1 MKLGSLSLLRQ
12 DSSRSRSDSGN
23 TMGLD
28 HARRVQIVA
37 QLTSIAAVM
46 ALWPHV
52 DNPLQLAAW
61 WMGLTIT
68 LTVLQHLTRP
78 LLIQHDGSPH
88 EDIALQ
94 HYVSSAGTLAG
105 GAAWGSLALVGPYHA
120 TPQSQ
125 AILFM
130 ILCSITLAGAGVIR
144 HGRSASVVFI
154 AACLLP
160 LFILSVVSPPSALPE
175 AGLWLLAFALF
186 AFGVSDFQRRHDTA
200 QGTPQLGG
208 ANLPETRQTLLDN
221 ANANAAIVL
230 SRGNRVEICNRRFAE
245 LMNHNEEG
253 ITGRRLADAFES
265 RSDWRRHARAASN
278 TLRRGGTYHCS
289 TRLQR
294 HDGSAFWAEI
304 TGQVVDSGDSPAQIV
319 WVAFDITDRMMA
331 TAREELVGAQLHAL
345 IGKSADWY
353 WQTDPQHRLMHVTRH
368 IEMSDDTLKR
378 KLGRKWWQFHRP
390 GRGARARQS
399 ELREAFENGEGFR
412 NLTVELPD
420 GDTAPL
426 WLSICGTPR
435 FDEHGAFLGHHGIA
449 SNVTE
454 EVRRAERI
462 RHLAYHDALT
472 GLPNRRLLTDRLT
485 QAIARAQRYRERV
498 GLILIDLDDFRRIND
513 LGGHAAGDQA
523 LLEIS
528 DLLRSCVRSCDTV
541 ARLGSDE
548 FVILLAELEHAPAA
562 EQVAAKILTTLHT
575 PLAFQGSRNSLS
587 TSIGVAVF
595 PEDAGSAA
603 SLIEMADA
611 RMYRAKRRG
620 GQRIE
625 SRDGAAAS
633 SPSSPAPDFI
643 YR

>member
-1 MKLGSLSLLRQ
+1 MKLGSLSHFRQ
-12 DSSRSRSDSGN
+12 DSSRSHPARRN
-23 TMGLD
+23 TVELD
-28 HARRVQIVA
+28 HARRIQIVA

-68 LTVLQHLTRP
+68 LTVLQHLTRS
-78 LLIQHDGSPH
+78 LLVQHD
-88 EDIALQ
+88 DIALQ
-94 HYVSSAGTLAG
+94 NYISSAGTLAG

-144 HGRSASVVFI
+144 HGRSASAVFI
-154 AACLLP
+154 APCLLP

-175 AGLWLLAFALF
+175 AGMWLLAFALF
-186 AFGVSDFQRRHDTA
+186 AFGVSDFQRGPKTAPDTHRD
-200 QGTPQLGG
+200 GSS
-208 ANLPETRQTLLDN
+208 LPETRQTLLDN

-245 LMNHNEEG
+245 MMNHNEEG
-253 ITGRRLADAFES
+253 IAGRRLADAFES
-265 RSDWRRHARAASN
+265 RADWRRHARAASN
-278 TLRRGGTYHCS
+278 ILRRGGTYHCA
-289 TRLQR
+289 TRLRR

-331 TAREELVGAQLHAL
+331 TAREELISAQLHAL

-353 WQTDPQHRLMHVTRH
+353 WQTDAQHRLMHVTRH
-368 IEMSDDTLKR
+368 IDMSDDTLKR

-390 GRGARARQS
+390 GHGARARQT
-399 ELREAFENGEGFR
+399 ELREAFENGKGFR

-435 FDEHGAFLGHHGIA
+435 FNEHGAFLGHHGIA
-449 SNVTE
+449 INVTE
-454 EVRRAERI
+454 EVRRTERI

-498 GLILIDLDDFRRIND
+498 GLILVDLDDFRRIND

-523 LLEIS
+523 LLEIA

-562 EQVAAKILTTLHT
+562 EQVAAKILTTLHM
-575 PLAFQGSRNSLS
+575 PLAFQGSRNPLS

-595 PEDAGSAA
+595 PEDAGSAT
-603 SLIEMADA
+603 SLIEVADA

-625 SRDGAAAS
+625 SREGTPAGP
-633 SPSSPAPDFI
+633 PSGPAPDFL
-643 YR
+643 YH

>member
-1 MKLGSLSLLRQ
+1 MKHGSLSLFRQ
-12 DSSRSRSDSGN
+12 DSSRSRPDRGN
-23 TMGLD
+23 TAGLD
-28 HARRVQIVA
+28 HARRLQIFA

-61 WMGLTIT
+61 WMSLTIT
-68 LTVLQHLTRP
+68 LSLRQHLTRP
-78 LLIQHDGSPH
+78 QRIQH

-94 HYVSSAGTLAG
+94 HYISSAGALAG

-144 HGRSASVVFI
+144 HGRSASAVFI

-160 LFILSVVSPPSALPE
+160 LFILSVVSPPSALPD
-175 AGLWLLAFALF
+175 AGLWLMAFALF
-186 AFGVSDFQRRHDTA
+186 AFGVSDFQRGHEAPSDA
-200 QGTPQLGG
+200 PCDGVS
-208 ANLPETRQTLLDN
+208 LPESRQTLLD
-221 ANANAAIVL
+221 NANAAIVL
-230 SRGNRVEICNRRFAE
+230 SRGNRIEICNRRFAAM
-245 LMNHNEEG
+245 MNHNEEG
-253 ITGRRLADAFES
+253 MTGRRLADAFEN
-265 RSDWRRHARAASN
+265 RSEWRRHARAAGN
-278 TLRRGGTYHCS
+278 TFRRGDTYHCS

-294 HDGSAFWAEI
+294 HDGSVFWAEI
-304 TGQVVDSGDSPAQIV
+304 TGQVVDSCDSPAQIV

-331 TAREELVGAQLHAL
+331 TAREELIGTQLHAL

-353 WQTDPQHRLMHVTRH
+353 WQTDTQHRLMHVTPH
-368 IEMSDDTLKR
+368 IDMSDDTLKR
-378 KLGRKWWQFHRP
+378 KLGRKWWQFHL
-390 GRGARARQS
+390 RGARARQT
-399 ELREAFENGEGFR
+399 ELREAFENGKGFR

-420 GDTAPL
+420 GDAAPL

-449 SNVTE
+449 TDITE
-454 EVRRAERI
+454 EVRGSERI
-462 RHLAYHDALT
+462 HHLAYHDALT

-548 FVILLAELEHAPAA
+548 FVILLAEMEHAPAA

-575 PLAFQGSRNSLS
+575 PLAFQGLRNPLS

-595 PEDAGSAA
+595 PEDAISAA

-625 SRDGAAAS
+625 SRDGAPAS